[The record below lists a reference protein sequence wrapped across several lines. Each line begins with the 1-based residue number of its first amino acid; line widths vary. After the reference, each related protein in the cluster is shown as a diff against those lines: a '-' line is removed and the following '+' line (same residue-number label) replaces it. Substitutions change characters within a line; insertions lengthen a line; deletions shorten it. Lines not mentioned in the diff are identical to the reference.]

1 MLSGLFE
8 KNILSVSAFKKK
20 KRKSILVESSFLLWR
35 CRMILAQSQTTA
47 EWRRSSLLQALHTSF
62 AWPVS
67 MRAAAGRSLRSLRLR
82 PAYLASLEH
91 RVPSKSA
98 RLVTANG
105 LCLVY
110 MEVNFGDWNSFSSP
124 IRAPM
129 VPTWPGSLLQ
139 WRRGRS
145 SSIQCIWPSRAH
157 KQSRLKRP
165 LRLSLPLCG
174 CTVGPTRPA

>member
-1 MLSGLFE
+1 
-8 KNILSVSAFKKK
+8 
-20 KRKSILVESSFLLWR
+20 
-35 CRMILAQSQTTA
+35 MILAQSQTTA

-110 MEVNFGDWNSFSSP
+110 MEINFGDWSISSP

-157 KQSRLKRP
+157 KQSRLKHP